1 MGQKQCK
8 QFNRIPF
15 HRTCTSIC
23 QSIATFALTALPLC
37 MVQSSAI
44 EAETR
49 KPTAHAGVLASLPT
63 YALLNGVF
71 TIHYT
76 AAQPV
81 NHPTKDAHPAFPC
94 ANDSL
99 NLTPIPPASIEARK
113 HQKHRYKLGY
123 WSYPNGMAQRAYFNA
138 AAGSEYST
146 YIENPRRTPAL
157 IRRVCLV
164 LRMWVD
170 LIEETRPFPTV
181 PLRLHIRAYNPQTQT
196 PGNDLLARA
205 VMLSRTDRKLNAWFD
220 VRQDSII
227 MPPEGVCVGVEWLSD
242 TVQME
247 GSPVEPPVQVFA
259 GGSDGQSW
267 ERMNGDSWR
276 PLHMHN
282 AGNTP
287 VNMRIGIEVLQ

>member
-157 IRRVCLV
+157 IRRVCLA